1 MKKTLLFGI
10 IGVSLLASSCDSNKA
25 KEAQQALADQEALN
39 QATKEELQAA
49 LSERDE
55 LIDLVSG
62 ITSSLDS
69 IRYVEKIISVN
80 GASGELSTKASVS
93 SDLNSIKS
101 ALAERRNKL
110 AALEAKLKD
119 SKISNSKLLSTIENL
134 KKQIDD
140 QTSQIETLTAN
151 LNLANER
158 IGVLDNQVDSLSNTV
173 RTVTGERDE
182 AQAQA
187 VEEANKANECFYAVG
202 SKKELKDHNI
212 IESGFLRKTKVL
224 PGDFDK
230 SFFNQADK
238 RTLTTIPLHSKK
250 AKVVSNAQPA
260 GSYEIVD
267 VNGQKVLRILSPSQ
281 FWGTSNYVVI
291 QID

>member
-1 MKKTLLFGI
+1 MKKSLVYGI
-10 IGVSLLASSCDSNKA
+10 VALSLITSSCDNKS
-25 KEAQQALADQEALN
+25 KEAQQALADQEAIN

-49 LSERDE
+49 LTERDE

-62 ITSSLDS
+62 ISASIDS
-69 IRYVEKIISVN
+69 IRYMEKIISVN
-80 GASGELSTKASVS
+80 GAVGEYGTKATVS
-93 SDLNSIKS
+93 SNLESIKS

-134 KKQIDD
+134 KKQIDN

-151 LNLANER
+151 LNRANER
-158 IGVLDNQVDSLSNTV
+158 IGQLDTQVDSLSNTV
-173 RTVTGERDE
+173 RTVTDERDV

-187 VEEANKANECFYAVG
+187 VEEANKANECFFAIG

-230 SFFNQADK
+230 SFFNQGDK

-250 AKVVSNAQPA
+250 AKIVSTAQPA

-267 VNGQKVLRILSPSQ
+267 ENGQKVLRILSPSQ